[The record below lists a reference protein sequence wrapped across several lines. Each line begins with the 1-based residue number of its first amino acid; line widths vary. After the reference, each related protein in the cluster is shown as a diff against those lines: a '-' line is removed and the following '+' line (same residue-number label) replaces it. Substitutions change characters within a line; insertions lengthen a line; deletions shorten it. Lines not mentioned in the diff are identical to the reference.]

1 MKAWIISIVCV
12 IVLGVLLEIVL
23 PKGKMAKYVKGTF
36 ALVVIFV
43 IVSPLPKLLKKEWN
57 FDFSSAWASAN
68 NTFLQETERDRTQ
81 EQEDEVETYLAFYG
95 YDSDVEISKESSFAI
110 EEVCVTIHGK
120 INDVEQLKTL
130 VANKL
135 NVKIEMIRVVQTK
148 DREESV

>member
-23 PKGKMAKYVKGTF
+23 PKGKIAKYVKGTF

-43 IVSPLPKLLKKEWN
+43 IVSPLPKLLKKEWK

-68 NTFLQETERDRTQ
+68 NTFLQETENERTH
-81 EQEDEVETYLAFYG
+81 EQEEDVENYVALFG
-95 YDSDVEISKESSFAI
+95 YDCEVEISKKSDFEI
-110 EEVCVTIHGK
+110 EEVYVTNYGNFACVNEIG
-120 INDVEQLKTL
+120 EL

-135 NVKIEMIRVVQTK
+135 NVKKDVIKIVQK
-148 DREESV
+148 GERDKSA